1 MEFGDNLL
9 KGDHN
14 LIYLRPGINII
25 TMIPNLVFKSGYNPP
40 ASCLLPPASCLLPPA
55 SCPLPSPHDYLVT
68 QADLV

>member
-9 KGDHN
+9 KGNHN

-40 ASCLLPPASCLLPPA
+40 ASC
-55 SCPLPSPHDYLVT
+55 PLPSPHDYLVT